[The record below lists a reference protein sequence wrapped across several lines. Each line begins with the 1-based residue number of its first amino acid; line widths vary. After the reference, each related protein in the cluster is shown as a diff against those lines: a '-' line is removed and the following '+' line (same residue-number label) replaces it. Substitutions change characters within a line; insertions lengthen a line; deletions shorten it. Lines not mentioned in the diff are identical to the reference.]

1 VSDLTRHDGG
11 PPGTRRRLGAD
22 RERGLLL
29 VAAMAA
35 VMWVVEA
42 LDAAGAHLDSNGIV
56 PRSGGG
62 LDGIVWAP
70 FLHGS
75 WGHLAGNTV
84 PFLVLG
90 ALIALSG
97 LARVAAV
104 TVLVAV
110 VGGLGVWLVA
120 PSHTVHIGASG
131 LVFGYA
137 GYLVARGIFSR
148 SVLHLAVGAAVALV
162 WGTTLLSGLVP
173 HDGISWQGHLFG
185 ALGGILAAR
194 LLAPRP
200 AERRPAAPDP
210 PATLRPNAV

>member
-11 PPGTRRRLGAD
+11 PPGRLRGLGAD

-29 VAAMAA
+29 VAAMGV

-42 LDAAGAHLDSNGIV
+42 LDAAGAHLESNGIV

-62 LDGIVWAP
+62 LDGILWAP

-104 TVLVAV
+104 TILVAV

-120 PSHTVHIGASG
+120 PSNTVHIGASG
-131 LVFGYA
+131 IVFGYA

-148 SVLHLAVGAAVALV
+148 SLLHLAVGAAVALV

-173 HDGISWQGHLFG
+173 QDGISWQGHLFG
-185 ALGGILAAR
+185 GIAGVLAAWV
-194 LLAPRP
+194 LADDKQQR
-200 AERRPAAPDP
+200 
-210 PATLRPNAV
+210 VK